1 MAIQLR
7 RGNEADLDISQLKP
21 GEAAICLDSGKV
33 IIKLAGGNYLTLT
46 DSVEL
51 SALISGKAD
60 ASHSHET
67 ATTAASGFL
76 SAADKTKLD
85 AINAGTKVLL
95 RSGTAVN
102 LLNETNQEL
111 DLGENVDLLNY
122 TAIEIRFLQYSTT
135 INNESINLYSTLR
148 AVNTGVG
155 YGNIPAVKYNDSANG
170 IASNICFLT
179 LSGSKIKVVS
189 AGSASQFFISTV
201 IGYK

>member
-1 MAIQLR
+1 MM
-7 RGNEADLDISQLKP
+7 
-21 GEAAICLDSGKV
+21 
-33 IIKLAGGNYLTLT
+33 
-46 DSVEL
+46 
-51 SALISGKAD
+51 
-60 ASHSHET
+60 
-67 ATTAASGFL
+67 
-76 SAADKTKLD
+76 SAADKEKLD
-85 AINAGTKVLL
+85 AVNAGIRVLL

>member
-1 MAIQLR
+1 MTDVT
-7 RGNEADLDISQLKP
+7 G
-21 GEAAICLDSGKV
+21 LDS
-33 IIKLAGGNYLTLT
+33 
-46 DSVEL
+46 
-51 SALISGKAD
+51 ALSGKANVSHTHAKSQITDLAD
-60 ASHSHET
+60 ASASSGGVGG
-67 ATTAASGFL
+67 AAGL
-76 SAADKTKLD
+76 MSAADKEKLD
-85 AINAGTKVLL
+85 AVNAGTRVLL